1 MDRPAVP
8 FALLA
13 VEPDVLQGHLSV
25 AGKGNQRARVGV
37 LGSILTVRAA
47 DQRPGGIRGAGGVED
62 IPVLR
67 RPCFGSG
74 EGDGASAVIDQAFVK
89 VDILQH
95 LQLQTAILGLHFG
108 IGSVLVYE
116 FFTLRG
122 FKASFQRGIDS
133 REQSVG

>member
-1 MDRPAVP
+1 MDRPAVV
-8 FALLA
+8 AGLLA
-13 VEPDVLQGHLSV
+13 VEPDVLQGHV
-25 AGKGNQRARVGV
+25 RAFVKRDQRARVGV
-37 LGSILTVRAA
+37 FGDILLVGAA
-47 DQRPGGIRGAGGVED
+47 DQRPGGIRGAGGAED

-74 EGDGASAVIDQAFVK
+74 EGDGASAVIDQAFFE